1 MLFNM
6 TLSWEQSVHTQG
18 LLVSMIL
25 KVTQLPSQRRVSR
38 VCISVNMVLMT
49 GDPRPMLISRSSTV
63 VIISLVLTVVTEV
76 SIAVGWAV
84 AVVRGWYRVRYVPV
98 QNPRRCLCRNCER
111 LWLMGNVV
119 LRRFLKSSYL
129 PGQVNVL
136 FWLLVTL
143 CKGTLKCMCFS
154 VWMCLQI

>member
-1 MLFNM
+1 MLFNI
-6 TLSWEQSVHTQG
+6 TLAWEKSVHTQG

-38 VCISVNMVLMT
+38 VCISVHMVLMA

-63 VIISLVLTVVTEV
+63 VITALVLPVVTEV
-76 SIAVGWAV
+76 CMGVGCTV
-84 AVVRGWYRVRYVPV
+84 AVVRGWYRVRYVLV
-98 QNPRRCLCRNCER
+98 QNPRRYLWRNFER

-119 LRRFLKSSYL
+119 LHRFLKSSCL
-129 PGQVNVL
+129 PGQGNVL
-136 FWLLVTL
+136 FWLPVTL
-143 CKGTLKCMCFS
+143 RMGTLRCMCFS

>member
-1 MLFNM
+1 MLFTM
-6 TLSWEQSVHTQG
+6 TLAWEQSVHTQG

-63 VIISLVLTVVTEV
+63 VIISLVLTMVTEV
-76 SIAVGWAV
+76 SMAVGWAV
-84 AVVRGWYRVRYVPV
+84 AVVRGGYRVRYVLV
-98 QNPRRCLCRNCER
+98 QNPRRYLWRNCER

-119 LRRFLKSSYL
+119 LHRFLKRSHL
-129 PGQVNVL
+129 PGQGNVL
-136 FWLLVTL
+136 FWLPVTI
-143 CKGTLKCMCFS
+143 CRGTLRCMCFS
-154 VWMCLQI
+154 VWMGLQI